1 MIKDM
6 IVSSTALETRVA
18 ILEDDQ
24 LAELY
29 IERHRS
35 RGILANTYKGKV
47 TKVLPGMQSAFVN
60 IGLEKDAFLYVSD
73 FVEEND
79 EIDMDLPHDDDPA
92 EIAAAVAAV
101 AEAEFPIIE
110 ARPQP
115 QRKERDRERKGEKS
129 RWRERKERSEAV
141 RAADVDASGEE
152 IPEISENAEIPAEAQ
167 AGETQSNETHF
178 DAALTETGET
188 APNVFEDYDPFGFSE
203 NAEPPD
209 EWHEVAYES
218 ASLPEPS
225 ADADGD
231 PAAQEVPEFS
241 EAAQKESEFF
251 ANETGADEQA
261 PVVSETVETPDLP
274 VETAEAAEQVL
285 IDAGEAVSA
294 APADADNVVSAA
306 PSDARESVDSENE
319 ILEPRR
325 KSAVIRDDGE
335 QMPFSGNDGEQRGGF
350 TRRRGVATRRKR
362 YTAARHT
369 PHKPPERHSIDD
381 MLREGQEV
389 LVQVA
394 KEPIAKKGARV
405 TSHIALPGRY
415 LVYMPTVDHV
425 GVSRKIGS
433 DAERMR
439 LKDIILRH
447 REQFPGGVIVRTAA
461 AEHSE
466 EDLVNDLR
474 FLVRIW
480 EDMRSRADRVS
491 APALIHA
498 EMSLVQRLLRDQFSF
513 EFASIRVDDDYEYQ
527 RIVEFVDKIYPNL
540 VHRVKLYTKENNIF
554 DEYGITHEIDKL
566 LHPKI
571 WLKSGGY
578 IVINQTE
585 ALVSIDINT
594 GKFVG
599 RGNNSLE
606 ETITRTNLEAVKEI
620 VRQIRLRD
628 LGGIIVIDFIDMD
641 ERKNRKR
648 VMEALSEEIVRD
660 KAPSKIL
667 EFNEFGLVAITR
679 KRVKQSLE
687 RTLCQQCP
695 YCFGSGMVKSV
706 STTCHNIYHEVEKM
720 RGMID
725 DRMELTIRV
734 HPDVAR
740 ALRETESGVIE
751 ELRHI
756 LRRDVI
762 VKSDPALH
770 IEHFNIVT

>member
-29 IERHRS
+29 IERQRS

-73 FVEEND
+73 FVEEN
-79 EIDMDLPHDDDPA
+79 EEMDTDFPQDDDPA
-92 EIAAAVAAV
+92 EIAASVAA
-101 AEAEFPIIE
+101 AEFPTVE
-110 ARPQP
+110 ARPP
-115 QRKERDRERKGEKS
+115 RREKERERKGEKS
-129 RWRERKERSEAV
+129 RWRERKERAEAA
-141 RAADVDASGEE
+141 RAAEAGASDTEV
-152 IPEISENAEIPAEAQ
+152 SEIPAESRPD
-167 AGETQSNETHF
+167 EIQSSESSEARF
-178 DAALTETGET
+178 DAVPSETPETEEAFSKDSSLFGSSESGSAPNERQDT
-188 APNVFEDYDPFGFSE
+188 AP
-203 NAEPPD
+203 
-209 EWHEVAYES
+209 ES
-218 ASLPEPS
+218 APHQETS
-225 ADADGD
+225 ADAEMEHVD
-231 PAAQEVPEFS
+231 AEIS
-241 EAAQKESEFF
+241 EATDTVQKESESSVSEPAAGDIAGIKIDANGFVSDDYAPPETPLF
-251 ANETGADEQA
+251 PAEVDAVPEQATVDADEEEPALNET
-261 PVVSETVETPDLP
+261 S
-274 VETAEAAEQVL
+274 
-285 IDAGEAVSA
+285 
-294 APADADNVVSAA
+294 
-306 PSDARESVDSENE
+306 
-319 ILEPRR
+319 EPRR
-325 KSAVIRDDGE
+325 KTAVIRDDGE
-335 QMPFSGNDGEQRGGF
+335 QMPFSGDNSERGGF

-369 PHKPPERHSIDD
+369 PSKPLERHSIDD

-394 KEPIAKKGARV
+394 KEPIGKKGARV

-439 LKDIILRH
+439 LKEIILRH

-480 EDMRSRADRVS
+480 EDMRTRADRVS

-513 EFASIRVDDDYEYQ
+513 EFASIRVDDEYEYQ
-527 RIVEFVDKIYPNL
+527 RVVEFVDKIYPNL
-540 VHRVKLYTKENNIF
+540 VHRVKLYTKENSIF
-554 DEYGITHEIDKL
+554 DEYGINHEIDKL

-606 ETITRTNLEAVKEI
+606 ETITKTNLEAVKEI

-648 VMEALSEEIVRD
+648 VMEALSEEITRD
-660 KAPSKIL
+660 KAPNKIL

-695 YCFGSGMVKSV
+695 YCSGSGMVRSV
-706 STTCHNIYHEVEKM
+706 STTCHSIFHEVEKM

-756 LRRDVI
+756 LRRDII
-762 VKSDPALH
+762 VKADSALH
-770 IEHFNIVT
+770 IEHFNVVT